1 MPLRNNFTEKFFD
14 SLPVTRYPLLIFLMT
29 LPNQITIG
37 RIFLIPVFVLLA
49 VYYGRSVE
57 AGTPDE
63 HLRLGAIIVF
73 VVAAVS
79 DGIDGWLARCFHA
92 KSKLGTMLDP
102 IADKGLMLTAI
113 ITLSVSNWD
122 RSLPLWF
129 PVIVITRDIII
140 VVGWMVL
147 HFLNDYV
154 EVRPSILGKITTFF
168 QMLTIAAV
176 LLQWPHYRI
185 VVIIAGVMTFLS
197 GIGYILDG
205 IRLLKINGHDGP
217 TTGKS

>member
-1 MPLRNNFTEKFFD
+1 
-14 SLPVTRYPLLIFLMT
+14 MT
-29 LPNQITIG
+29 LPNQITIL

-49 VYYGRSVE
+49 VYYGHSVE
-57 AGTPDE
+57 AGNADE
-63 HLRLGAIIVF
+63 HLRLGAIVVF
-73 VVAAVS
+73 VIAAMS
-79 DGIDGWLARCFHA
+79 DGIDGWLARSRNL
-92 KSKLGTMLDP
+92 KSKLGAMLDP

-113 ITLSVSNWD
+113 ITLSVSSWD

-147 HFLNDYV
+147 HFLNDYI

-168 QMLTIAAV
+168 QMLTIATV
-176 LLQWPHYRI
+176 LLQWRHYSI
-185 VVIIAGVMTFLS
+185 VVIIAGIMTFLS

-205 IRLLKINGHDGP
+205 IRLLKMNGHDRPQG
-217 TTGKS
+217 